1 MNTTTDKT
9 FLVSELNRVSRCVD
23 FRHERDLRINSTTVL
38 ENIALACVMIKLSGL
53 KSVGALESLR
63 TADVALD
70 ALREDVDC
78 LDARLRRPVNDN
90 IDDAQDSIR
99 SIISLA

>member
-1 MNTTTDKT
+1 MNTTDLS
-9 FLVSELNRVSRCVD
+9 FIVSELARVSRCVD
-23 FRHERDLRINSTTVL
+23 FRHQRDLRSNATNVL
-38 ENIALACVMIKLSGL
+38 ENLALARVMIKTSGL

-63 TADVALD
+63 AADVALD

-78 LDARLRRPVNDN
+78 LDSKLRRSVTDN
-90 IDDAQDSIR
+90 IDDAQDSVR